1 MSRSKGTANLAASLE
16 VLAGAPLDARE
27 KVPTKADLY
36 IAANFPYPY
45 VGLETYVVAENK
57 KYRLVGNDVTVEANW
72 QEVGSGGSGG
82 TTVVA
87 NPEGEATDEL
97 EKLQVGNDIY
107 SIPEENVEI
116 NKAQFDALPAAT
128 KNNGKAYFIPDAN
141 LVSNFTVMGNRFDKA
156 NIYDTTE
163 RMVGRWIDGKP
174 LYQRTIVCGALP
186 NNGISNVV
194 HNISNIDSIV
204 GYDGISIKPSDGTVR
219 FIPTPTGSD
228 NAKLIGVSVNK
239 TQISIWSPDDW
250 SAYTNTYV
258 TLRYTKTTDASVAIG
273 TENDYST
280 DEMIIGT
287 WIDGKPIYQ
296 KTVHISNMNITVQNS
311 GEASTELT
319 DLASLNINSV
329 VNLIV
334 GSCNWG
340 GTGRVQLP
348 VCLINNSVSISVDYT
363 YNYDTKKLSIRHF
376 RSSSSTVIS
385 DFYVTIQYTKTTD

>member
-1 MSRSKGTANLAASLE
+1 MSRAKGTANLAASLE

-36 IAANFPYPY
+36 LAANFPYPY

-72 QEVGSGGSGG
+72 EEIGSGGGGG

-116 NKAQFDALPAAT
+116 NKDQFDALPAAT

-174 LYQRTIVCGALP
+174 LYQKSFSGKTPSSATIIYTGAEGDTIVNMSGFVDGAAI
-186 NNGISNVV
+186 NYYDTGNWYVRTWRGTSNQLYMQ
-194 HNISNIDSIV
+194 SA
-204 GYDGISIKPSDGTVR
+204 GFT
-219 FIPTPTGSD
+219 
-228 NAKLIGVSVNK
+228 NK
-239 TQISIWSPDDW
+239 D
-250 SAYTNTYV
+250 YTINV
-258 TLRYTKTTDASVAIG
+258 QYTKSTDASVAIG

-296 KTVHISNMNITVQNS
+296 KTIENVALNPTWNGQYYAYAMTAPLIDNVGYIVRAFGNYNS
-311 GEASTELT
+311 DSYIRFDVIKTNTGGELKWQLVASEVLY
-319 DLASLNINSV
+319 LSQIN
-329 VNLIV
+329 
-334 GSCNWG
+334 
-340 GTGRVQLP
+340 
-348 VCLINNSVSISVDYT
+348 
-363 YNYDTKKLSIRHF
+363 K
-376 RSSSSTVIS
+376 
-385 DFYVTIQYTKTTD
+385 VTIQYTKTTD

>member
-1 MSRSKGTANLAASLE
+1 MSRAKGTANLAASIE

-36 IAANFPYPY
+36 LAANFPYPY
-45 VGLETYVVAENK
+45 VGLETYVVSENK
-57 KYRLVGNDVTVEANW
+57 KYRLIGNDVTVEANW
-72 QEVGSGGSGG
+72 QEVGSGGGGG

-163 RMVGRWIDGKP
+163 RMVGRWVDGKP
-174 LYQRTIVCGALP
+174 LYQKSFSGKTPSSATIIYTGAEGDNIVNMSGFVDGAAINYYDTGNWYVRTWRST
-186 NNGISNVV
+186 SNQLYMQSAGFT
-194 HNISNIDSIV
+194 NKD
-204 GYDGISIKPSDGTVR
+204 YTV
-219 FIPTPTGSD
+219 
-228 NAKLIGVSVNK
+228 NV
-239 TQISIWSPDDW
+239 Q
-250 SAYTNTYV
+250 
-258 TLRYTKTTDASVAIG
+258 YTKSTDASVAIG

-296 KTVHISNMNITVQNS
+296 RTLEHAGMYLNASSWTTLFSNQAWAADVDRIISSEVSAIGDGGYPRTVDPMGIR
-311 GEASTELT
+311 
-319 DLASLNINSV
+319 INRTTIQYTADAYA
-329 VNLIV
+329 N
-334 GSCNWG
+334 G
-340 GTGRVQLP
+340 GP
-348 VCLINNSVSISVDYT
+348 I
-363 YNYDTKKLSIRHF
+363 
-376 RSSSSTVIS
+376 
-385 DFYVTIQYTKTTD
+385 YVTLRYTKTTD

>member
-1 MSRSKGTANLAASLE
+1 MSRAKGTANLAASLE

-36 IAANFPYPY
+36 LAANFPYPY
-45 VGLETYVVAENK
+45 VGLETYVAAENK

-72 QEVGSGGSGG
+72 EEVGSGGGG

-116 NKAQFDALPAAT
+116 SKAQFDALPAAT
-128 KNNGKAYFIPDAN
+128 KNNGKAYYIPDAN

-174 LYQRTIVCGALP
+174 LYQKTLQCNANVTGSMAWATIVSDVSDLHIDMLVGSGIMTDPATASAGPYFMQALYTRV
-186 NNGISNVV
+186 N
-194 HNISNIDSIV
+194 
-204 GYDGISIKPSDGTVR
+204 PSDNSLQVFCQGGGHAST
-219 FIPTPTGSD
+219 IT
-228 NAKLIGVSVNK
+228 I
-239 TQISIWSPDDW
+239 Q
-250 SAYTNTYV
+250 
-258 TLRYTKTTDASVAIG
+258 YTKTTDASVAIG

-287 WIDGKPIYQ
+287 WIDGKPVYQ
-296 KTVHISNMNITVQNS
+296 KTISCNATLTS
-311 GEASTELT
+311 GMSWATIVSDVS
-319 DLASLNINSV
+319 DLNV
-329 VNLIV
+329 DQIV
-334 GSCNWG
+334 GGFMTDKYSATSTTMMQGLYIQVNNNALKVFSQG
-340 GTGRVQLP
+340 GGH
-348 VCLINNSVSISVDYT
+348 VSNI
-363 YNYDTKKLSIRHF
+363 
-376 RSSSSTVIS
+376 
-385 DFYVTIQYTKTTD
+385 TIQYTKTTD